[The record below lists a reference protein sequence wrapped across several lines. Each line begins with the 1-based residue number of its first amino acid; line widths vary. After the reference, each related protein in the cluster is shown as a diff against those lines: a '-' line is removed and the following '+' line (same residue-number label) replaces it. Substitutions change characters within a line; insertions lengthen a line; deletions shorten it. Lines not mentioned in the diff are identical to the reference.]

1 MGCETSWGTTVGL
14 EEDAAE
20 TEKRDCINPL
30 TEGERKVCGRT
41 SAGVESVSGSKL

>member
-1 MGCETSWGTTVGL
+1 MGCETSWGTAVGL

-30 TEGERKVCGRT
+30 TEGERKVSGRT

>member
-14 EEDAAE
+14 EEDAE

-30 TEGERKVCGRT
+30 IEGERKICGRT
-41 SAGVESVSGSKL
+41 SAGVESVSGSYL

>member
-1 MGCETSWGTTVGL
+1 MDCETSWGTVIRL

-30 TEGERKVCGRT
+30 TEGERKVSGRT

>member
-14 EEDAAE
+14 DEDAE

-30 TEGERKVCGRT
+30 TEGERKICGRT
-41 SAGVESVSGSKL
+41 SAGVESVFPSKL